1 MYLGSRHFTFR
12 LGHEGFW
19 AAYLPNMLVGVV
31 TVLTAVILVVLVDGT
46 GIDSRL
52 GLAISLLLITPV
64 PYVLFKRWTFRLR

>member
-19 AAYLPNMLVGVV
+19 AAYLCYIVGVV
-31 TVLTAVILVVLVDGT
+31 TVLTAVILAVLVEGT

>member
-19 AAYLPNMLVGVV
+19 AAYLRYIVGVV

>member
-1 MYLGSRHFTFR
+1 
-12 LGHEGFW
+12 
-19 AAYLPNMLVGVV
+19 MLVGVV
-31 TVLTAVILVVLVDGT
+31 TVLTAVILAVLEGT